1 MFWQWDTLKE
11 GSDCCVEKRNKERE
25 SGGTRKTRKSGPW
38 FRLKENLGKIEEEEK
53 KNTQKKDF
61 SLEFLE
67 GHSNSD

>member
-1 MFWQWDTLKE
+1 ML
-11 GSDCCVEKRNKERE
+11 CREKKQRKRERRNQKD
-25 SGGTRKTRKSGPW
+25 KKKWPVV
-38 FRLKENLGKIEEEEK
+38 RLKENLGKIEEEEK